1 MNLENLNIFNIL
13 IISGAIHGI
22 IFSFILFLQKKQ
34 ILKHTYFLALTVL
47 FLSLSNLQ
55 YWLIDTLIVNSKITL
70 LLTTIPWQWLIM
82 PVFYLYVFNFVKQ
95 KKAKTKLKLLLVL
108 PFLIVLSLNLILQI
122 NFNTNVSQKIS
133 IHAITNQI
141 FNFLSIIYNVIIII
155 FTLKMIKSY
164 EKSNIIVKSKVYPET
179 LWLKRLLNIGLLICS
194 VWLITIIF
202 SILNENYKNQ
212 IFYPLWICISFLIYW
227 IGYIGLAKSKLLIER
242 KKLKANKKRETK
254 IKKTINTNSTFNKIE
269 TKIITEQLYL
279 NPNLN
284 LSLLSN
290 LLGLSE
296 GYISQQINTNSEIN
310 FNDYINKLRIN
321 NAKETLTNK
330 DFNNYTIE
338 SIGLESGFNSK
349 SSFYAAFKKFTNQTP
364 VQYKKDVRNL

>member
-1 MNLENLNIFNIL
+1 
-13 IISGAIHGI
+13 
-22 IFSFILFLQKKQ
+22 
-34 ILKHTYFLALTVL
+34 
-47 FLSLSNLQ
+47 
-55 YWLIDTLIVNSKITL
+55 
-70 LLTTIPWQWLIM
+70 
-82 PVFYLYVFNFVKQ
+82 
-95 KKAKTKLKLLLVL
+95 
-108 PFLIVLSLNLILQI
+108 
-122 NFNTNVSQKIS
+122 
-133 IHAITNQI
+133 
-141 FNFLSIIYNVIIII
+141 
-155 FTLKMIKSY
+155 MIKSY

-212 IFYPLWICISFLIYW
+212 IFYPMWICISFLIYW

-254 IKKTINTNSTFNKIE
+254 IKKSINSNSTFNKIE

>member
-1 MNLENLNIFNIL
+1 
-13 IISGAIHGI
+13 
-22 IFSFILFLQKKQ
+22 
-34 ILKHTYFLALTVL
+34 
-47 FLSLSNLQ
+47 
-55 YWLIDTLIVNSKITL
+55 
-70 LLTTIPWQWLIM
+70 
-82 PVFYLYVFNFVKQ
+82 
-95 KKAKTKLKLLLVL
+95 
-108 PFLIVLSLNLILQI
+108 
-122 NFNTNVSQKIS
+122 
-133 IHAITNQI
+133 
-141 FNFLSIIYNVIIII
+141 
-155 FTLKMIKSY
+155 MIKSY
-164 EKSNIIVKSKVYPET
+164 EESNIIEKSKVYPET
-179 LWLKRLLNIGLLICS
+179 LWLKRLLKIGLLICL

-202 SILNENYKNQ
+202 SILNKNNTNH
-212 IFYPLWICISFLIYW
+212 IFYPMWICISFLIYW

-254 IKKTINTNSTFNKIE
+254 INKPINSSSTFNKIE

-321 NAKETLTNK
+321 NAKETLANK

-364 VQYKKDVRNL
+364 VQFKKDVRNL